1 VPGGTAQE
9 IPHFLDPEI
18 NQAMLN
24 PIRNDGPNF
33 LGEQSIQATAHL
45 FAKMEMLHRSK
56 WTVLIEENNII
67 QD

>member
-1 VPGGTAQE
+1 MPGETAQE
-9 IPHFLDPEI
+9 IPHFFDLEM

-24 PIRNDGPNF
+24 PIMNDGSHF
-33 LGEQSIQATAHL
+33 LGEQSIQATAHP
-45 FAKMEMLHRSK
+45 FAKMEMLHRLK